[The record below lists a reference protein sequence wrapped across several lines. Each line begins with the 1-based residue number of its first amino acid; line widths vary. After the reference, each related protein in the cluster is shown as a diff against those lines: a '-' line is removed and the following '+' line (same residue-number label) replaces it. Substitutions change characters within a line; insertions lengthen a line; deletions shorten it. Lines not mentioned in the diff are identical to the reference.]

1 MSEIPID
8 MLRTLV
14 REAVRDAVGQA
25 VTSNA
30 PPQGP
35 SVPGSQHVIRD
46 EPRNKT
52 VGVRLLTD
60 DDLAAFVRQLLG
72 MFENPKTREDLRNG
86 WLRFSLTAAGGPTT
100 PSRRDGA
107 MRVDRGVLTER
118 QVAAAAETGQ
128 SIVVARGA
136 VITPLAR
143 DKARAL
149 GVHIEK
155 ERR

>member
-1 MSEIPID
+1 
-8 MLRTLV
+8 
-14 REAVRDAVGQA
+14 
-25 VTSNA
+25 
-30 PPQGP
+30 
-35 SVPGSQHVIRD
+35 
-46 EPRNKT
+46 
-52 VGVRLLTD
+52 
-60 DDLAAFVRQLLG
+60 
-72 MFENPKTREDLRNG
+72 
-86 WLRFSLTAAGGPTT
+86 
-100 PSRRDGA
+100 